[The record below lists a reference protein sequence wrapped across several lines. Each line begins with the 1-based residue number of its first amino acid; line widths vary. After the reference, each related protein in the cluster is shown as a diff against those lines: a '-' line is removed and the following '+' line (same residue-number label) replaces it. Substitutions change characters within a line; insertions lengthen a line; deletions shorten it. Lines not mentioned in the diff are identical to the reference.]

1 MNLPFDSDKLNAL
14 LEENRIDL
22 LLATS
27 KHNIQY
33 LLGGY
38 RCSFFEWMDAFG
50 MSRYLPMLGLPRGH
64 LGDGFYVGNPIE
76 KWQQA
81 NEPIW
86 VEGPSN
92 ESWTCPEAA
101 GEAAERIQKLG
112 LSRGRIAIERAW
124 MPIEAMAVLEDKLPD
139 VEWVESIRVLEEL
152 RAVKT
157 PEELKVLREA
167 SEAIVKSMLAVMTN
181 TPAGTPTCEIVE
193 SLRRE
198 EIRNGLN
205 FEYCLIAAGTSF
217 IRAGSSDIRWEKGEV
232 LSLDS
237 GGNKRGYI
245 GDLCRMAVMG
255 EPTALMQKCLAEVQA
270 IQAAARRPIKAGAI
284 GGGIYEHALAQRDR
298 CDHGD
303 AVNFTAHGMGL
314 ITHEVPHLTDVGFSY
329 PALHRNTPLEA
340 GMVISIETEIRNKE
354 VGFVKIEDTVAVT
367 KDGCEAYGDQ
377 GREWNVV
384 EG

>member
-1 MNLPFDSDKLNAL
+1 MNLPFDSDKLDAL

-33 LLGGY
+33 MLGGY
-38 RCSFFEWMDAFG
+38 RFFFFEWMDAFG

-64 LGDGFYVGNPIE
+64 LSDGFYVGNPIE

-81 NEPIW
+81 HEPLW
-86 VEGPSN
+86 VKGPSN
-92 ESWTCPEAA
+92 ESWTCLEAA
-101 GEAAERIQKLG
+101 GQAADRIKSLG
-112 LSRGRIAIERAW
+112 LDRGRIAIERAW
-124 MPIEAMAVLEDKLPD
+124 MPTDAMEVLKGKLPD
-139 VEWVESIRVLEEL
+139 VEWVEAIRVLEEL
-152 RAVKT
+152 RAVKS
-157 PEELKVLREA
+157 PEELTLLREA
-167 SEAIVKSMLAVMTN
+167 SEAIVESMLAVMRN
-181 TPAGTPTCEIVE
+181 TPAGTSTREIVE
-193 SLRRE
+193 SMRRE
-198 EIRNGLN
+198 ENRNGLN

-217 IRAGSSDIRWEKGEV
+217 IRAGSSDVRWEKGEI

-237 GGNKRGYI
+237 GGNKHGYI

-255 EPTALMQKCLAEVQA
+255 EPTALMQECLAEVHA

-284 GGGIYEHALAQRDR
+284 GGGIYECALAERDR
-298 CDHGD
+298 CDHRNE
-303 AVNFTAHGMGL
+303 VNFTAHGMGL

-329 PALHRNTPLEA
+329 PALHKNTPLEA

-354 VGFVKIEDTVAVT
+354 VGFVKLEDTVAVT
-367 KDGCEAYGDQ
+367 EDGCEAYGDQ